1 MRVLLVEDDDSL
13 AELVRRGLAP
23 DGFTVEVARTGPDGL
38 WAATEQS
45 YDAVVLDIMLPGL
58 NGYDV
63 LKGIRKAE
71 VWVPVIMLTA
81 KDGDLDQ
88 VDAFDLGADDYLTKP
103 FSLAVLGARLRALIR
118 RGAPPRPS
126 VLAVGDL
133 TLDPSS
139 GRVSRG
145 GTDIRLTGKE
155 FALLEY
161 LMRRAGDV
169 LSKSDLLDH
178 VWDAAF
184 DGDLNIVEVY
194 VGYLRRKIDEPF
206 GVHTIETLRG
216 RGYRLNTQRS

>member
-1 MRVLLVEDDDSL
+1 MRVLLVEDDRSL

-23 DGFTVEVARTGPDGL
+23 DGFSVDVSPTGPDGL
-38 WAATEQS
+38 WAATEQP

-71 VWVPVIMLTA
+71 IWVPVIMLTA

-103 FSLAVLGARLRALIR
+103 FSLAVLSARLRALVR
-118 RGAPPRPS
+118 RGTPPRPS

-133 TLDPSS
+133 ELDPAS
-139 GRVSRG
+139 GRVSRA
-145 GTDIRLTGKE
+145 GTDIRLTAKE

-169 LSKSDLLDH
+169 VSKADLLDH

-194 VGYLRRKIDEPF
+194 IGYLRRKIDEPF
-206 GVHTIETLRG
+206 RVRTIETLRG
-216 RGYRLNTQRS
+216 RGYRLTAG